1 MSNSDTGAYEL
12 SQHAQWMLL
21 AGIDSYI
28 DWMHMECQC
37 DTVLLEI
44 DRAEAWDR
52 EHGGYYD
59 PDMYAALRTRVR
71 LVRAEI
77 RRNDMWWYNTSAC
90 DQ

>member
-1 MSNSDTGAYEL
+1 MSNADTGAYDL

-28 DWMHMECQC
+28 DWMHWECQC

-59 PDMYAALRTRVR
+59 PERYEALRSRAR
-71 LVRAEI
+71 AVRAEI
-77 RRNDMWWYNTSAC
+77 LRDDMWINNVSSE
-90 DQ
+90 Q